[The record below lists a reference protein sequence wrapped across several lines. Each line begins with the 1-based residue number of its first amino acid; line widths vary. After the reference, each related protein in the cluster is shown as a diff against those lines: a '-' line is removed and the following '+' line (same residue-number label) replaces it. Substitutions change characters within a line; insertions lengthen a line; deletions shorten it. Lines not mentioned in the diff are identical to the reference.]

1 MGSSFAH
8 LLWNSGYLP
17 TICVNA
23 SVSRSDSRS
32 GSWAFPGNKAPA
44 SLLHDR
50 WMLQSLTEPER
61 LLISTSI
68 TSLQLANTLR

>member
-1 MGSSFAH
+1 
-8 LLWNSGYLP
+8 
-17 TICVNA
+17 
-23 SVSRSDSRS
+23 
-32 GSWAFPGNKAPA
+32 
-44 SLLHDR
+44 LHDR